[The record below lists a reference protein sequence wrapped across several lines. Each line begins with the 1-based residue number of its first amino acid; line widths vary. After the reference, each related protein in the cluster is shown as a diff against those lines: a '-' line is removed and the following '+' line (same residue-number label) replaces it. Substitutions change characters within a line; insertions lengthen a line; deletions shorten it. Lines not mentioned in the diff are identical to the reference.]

1 MVAAGAKDL
10 QGWRRTT
17 SPHCH
22 RLKYFYFDKCIIFL
36 QIKSELGKVES
47 HLVRNL
53 IHCAGLHHK

>member
-36 QIKSELGKVES
+36 QIKSEVGKVKS
-47 HLVRNL
+47 YLARN
-53 IHCAGLHHK
+53 